1 MLFINHQNQRQHH
14 TSHNTRMPSAIS
26 IHKQCVC
33 YVKNNS

>member
-1 MLFINHQNQRQHH
+1 MRFIVVEGSGRSGQN
-14 TSHNTRMPSAIS
+14 TC